1 MTTPRTTTLP
11 GVGDGVAP
19 DLADGVAPDLADG
32 VAPDIDRLAP
42 YRPGFAEAADVDL
55 FVDTLERFER
65 GEVTSDDW
73 RGFRLVNGVYGQRQA
88 GVQMVRVKLP
98 LGLLDA
104 PQLHVAGEVA
114 ERWSNGKGHITTR
127 QNIQFHFVPSE
138 AAPELLRFVA
148 EAGITTRE
156 ACGNAVRTVTGTPW
170 AGIHPAEPFDVTPYG
185 EALTRH
191 LLRGEWSATLPRK
204 LKIAIGGATGGDD
217 VVAAINDVG
226 LLARI
231 RPTGERG
238 FRITI
243 GGGLATFCRTG
254 IVLNEF
260 LPAGDLLSEV
270 EAVLRVFN
278 DVGNRQ
284 DRNRARLRHAIH
296 TLGADEV
303 LGLIAA
309 KRALIRDEG
318 GRRFELPP
326 QPPAPVLPAQHTP
339 ETAQAGYPEWALHNV
354 KPQKQR
360 GFAAVLLRLVRGDIT
375 AAQFHALGDLVATLP
390 EPEVRTTVDQ
400 DLLLRF
406 VPQWRLPEVHRRLLE
421 IGLAHAG
428 AGTIE
433 DITSCPGASS
443 CKLAITA
450 SRGLAGLLGEY
461 LAARPALAAKAHALN
476 IKISGCP
483 NSCGQHHIAGI
494 GFQGGAKKIGDKLV
508 PLYNLLVGGE
518 ITGEGAEFGRVVAKV
533 PARRAPQALERLIDL
548 FAAERRGDETPAAFF
563 RRQETARFRE
573 LLADLVHITV
583 DNAVAE
589 DFIDLGTEGGF
600 EVNVTE
606 GECAA

>member
-1 MTTPRTTTLP
+1 MTTPHSSTLP
-11 GVGDGVAP
+11 AVDPAVDPGS
-19 DLADGVAPDLADG
+19 
-32 VAPDIDRLAP
+32 DIDRAAP
-42 YRPGFAEAADVDL
+42 YRPGFAEDADVDL

-65 GEVTSDDW
+65 GEVSADDW
-73 RGFRLVNGVYGQRQA
+73 RGFRLVNGVYGQRQE

-98 LGLLDA
+98 LGLLSA
-104 PQLHVAGEVA
+104 AQLHAAGEVA

-127 QNIQFHFVPSE
+127 QNIQFHFVPTD
-138 AAPELLRFVA
+138 AAETVLRFVA
-148 EAGITTRE
+148 DAGITTRE
-156 ACGNAVRTVTGTPW
+156 ACGNSVRTITGSPW
-170 AGIHPAEPFDVTPYG
+170 AGIHPAEPFDPTPYG

-204 LKIAIGGATGGDD
+204 FKAAIGGSAGGGDD
-217 VVAAINDVG
+217 VAAAINDLG
-226 LLARI
+226 LLVRVKES
-231 RPTGERG
+231 GERG
-238 FRITI
+238 FRFTI

-254 IVLNEF
+254 IVVEEF
-260 LPAGDLLSEV
+260 LPAAELLEAA

-278 DVGNRQ
+278 DIGNRD

-303 LGLIAA
+303 IRLYHA
-309 KRALIRDEG
+309 KREVIRAEG
-318 GRRFELPP
+318 GRAYTLPP
-326 QPPAPVLPAQHTP
+326 QPPTPVLPAQQAP

-360 GFAAVLLRLVRGDIT
+360 GFAAVVLRLVRGDIT

-400 DLLLRF
+400 DLLIRF
-406 VPQWRLPEVHRRLLE
+406 VPQWRLPEVHRVLTE

-450 SRGLAGLLGEY
+450 SRGLAALLGDY
-461 LAARPALAAKAHALN
+461 LAERPQLAAKAHALN

-483 NSCGQHHIAGI
+483 NSCGQHHIAGV
-494 GFQGGAKKIGDKLV
+494 GFQGGAKKVGGRLV

-518 ITGEGAEFGRVVAKV
+518 ITGDGAAFGRVVAKI

-548 FAAERRGDETPAAFF
+548 YAAERTGDETPAAFF
-563 RRQETARFRE
+563 RRHHRSQRHARG
-573 LLADLVHITV
+573 LH
-583 DNAVAE
+583 
-589 DFIDLGTEGGF
+589 
-600 EVNVTE
+600 
-606 GECAA
+606 